1 MSCGCGKRK
10 NGTTDAAMEREAN
23 QLLLPTQW
31 GPIMWKFLH
40 IIAEKIGRS
49 GSKITDMD
57 QANYVKTMITML
69 PSILPC
75 ADCQSHAEAYLATNP
90 FPVVKDVYGTNLQHI
105 VRVWL
110 FDFHNHVRTMKS
122 QDIIVSIEDCG
133 PLYGQAYVSKAEYT
147 TLIECII
154 AATRQQWVRLD
165 QWKKWYSVV
174 ERLRL
179 LTGTI
184 VGY

>member
-1 MSCGCGKRK
+1 MSCACGRKK

-31 GPIMWKFLH
+31 GPIMWKLLH
-40 IIAEKIGRS
+40 VITEKIGQS
-49 GSKITDMD
+49 GSNITDMD

-75 ADCQSHAEAYLATNP
+75 ADCQAHAEIYLAANP
-90 FPVVKDVYGTNLQHI
+90 FPVLKNLYGPMLQHPI
-105 VRVWL
+105 RTWL
-110 FDFHNHVRTMKS
+110 YTFHNHVRTMKG
-122 QDIIVSIEDCG
+122 QDIIVSLEECST
-133 PLYGQAYVSKAEYT
+133 LYGQTYVSKAEYT
-147 TLIECII
+147 TLIECIV
-154 AATRQQWVRLD
+154 AATRQLWVKLD
-165 QWKKWYSVV
+165 QWKKWYSVM

-184 VGY
+184 VAY

>member
-10 NGTTDAAMEREAN
+10 NGTTDDAIAREAN

-31 GPIMWKFLH
+31 GPIMWRLLH
-40 IIAEKIGRS
+40 ITAEKIGHS
-49 GSKITDMD
+49 GSKLTDAD

-69 PSILPC
+69 PHVLPC
-75 ADCQSHAEAYLATNP
+75 GDCQAHTETYLLTNP
-90 FPVVKDVYGTNLQHI
+90 FPVVKDLYGSALRDVI
-105 VRVWL
+105 RLWL
-110 FDFHNHVRTMKS
+110 FTFHNHVRAMKGQEPLESVDMCITLYS
-122 QDIIVSIEDCG
+122 QASLSRASYTVLIDCI
-133 PLYGQAYVSKAEYT
+133 T
-147 TLIECII
+147 
-154 AATRQQWVRLD
+154 AATRQLWVKLD

-184 VGY
+184 VQ